1 MKKYSLTYLRLAADL
16 LKLADD
22 CVSVE
27 RREKMAHDWRV
38 LDILRRYESHRRG
51 SGDIFDC
58 PSPKDIS
65 WALEEVIREYKRR
78 FNDELI
84 FERDT
89 EQKMF

>member
-1 MKKYSLTYLRLAADL
+1 MKKYSLTYLRRTADL

-38 LDILRRYESHRRG
+38 LDILRRYESYRRG
-51 SGDIFDC
+51 SGDISDC